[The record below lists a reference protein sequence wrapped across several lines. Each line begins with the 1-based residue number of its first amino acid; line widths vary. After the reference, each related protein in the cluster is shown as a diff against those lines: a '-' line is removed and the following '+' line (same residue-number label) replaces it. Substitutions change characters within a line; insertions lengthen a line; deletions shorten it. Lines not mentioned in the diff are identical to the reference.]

1 MIFPQQIKDLPYKA
15 PSIWDYAKTEEDRQI
30 IRYGALDTH
39 TIARPYVAAPEVPKD
54 RVAALQTAFV
64 KVMQDP
70 ELLSDAS
77 QLKLDIQPLN
87 GPKLNQIVAE
97 YFAMPE
103 SIKPKLK
110 ELVST

>member
-1 MIFPQQIKDLPYKA
+1 
-15 PSIWDYAKTEEDRQI
+15 
-30 IRYGALDTH
+30 
-39 TIARPYVAAPEVPKD
+39 VPKD

-70 ELLSDAS
+70 DFLAEAA

-87 GPKLNQIVAE
+87 GPKLTQIVAE
-97 YFAMPE
+97 FFAMPE

-110 ELVST
+110 ELVTV